1 MLDGVTAVVTGASQ
15 GLGREIAL
23 AMGEAGANVALCA
36 RSDGIY
42 ETAEMMDDAGQSLP
56 VETDVTDEDAVR
68 AAIERT
74 VETFGRLDC
83 LVNNAGV
90 AGPTAPIEEVARRDW
105 EHTLD
110 VNVTGVYLMTKH
122 AVPTLRESDQASIV
136 NIASISGKVPLVY
149 RTSYTTSKM
158 AVVGLSRTLA
168 FELGDDQIT
177 VNAVCP
183 GSVDSP
189 RMDRVIERK
198 ARELNESEA
207 AVRED
212 ITEDAALGRMVE
224 PDDVADIV
232 VYLASEKGRHIT
244 GQDINV
250 DAGTIWD

>member
-1 MLDGVTAVVTGASQ
+1 VDH
-15 GLGREIAL
+15 
-23 AMGEAGANVALCA
+23 
-36 RSDGIY
+36 
-42 ETAEMMDDAGQSLP
+42 
-56 VETDVTDEDAVR
+56 
-68 AAIERT
+68 
-74 VETFGRLDC
+74 
-83 LVNNAGV
+83 
-90 AGPTAPIEEVARRDW
+90 RDW

-136 NIASISGKVPLVY
+136 NIASISGKEPLVY

-224 PDDVADIV
+224 PNDVADIV